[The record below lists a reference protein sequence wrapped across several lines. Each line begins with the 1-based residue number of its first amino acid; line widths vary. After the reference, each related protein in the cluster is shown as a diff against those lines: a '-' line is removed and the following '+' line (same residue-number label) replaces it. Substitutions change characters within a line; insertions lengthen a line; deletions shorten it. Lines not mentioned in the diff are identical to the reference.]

1 MIPEAVGF
9 RIRASHKH
17 KVLKTIVYFW
27 MTKTL
32 ADVCVDTGAMKEL
45 SDVKCA
51 VVVGDVVNRR
61 GGRVPEVLTYR
72 GLTRTYLG

>member
-1 MIPEAVGF
+1 MCQKISVE
-9 RIRASHKH
+9 
-17 KVLKTIVYFW
+17 
-27 MTKTL
+27 
-32 ADVCVDTGAMKEL
+32 TGAMKEL